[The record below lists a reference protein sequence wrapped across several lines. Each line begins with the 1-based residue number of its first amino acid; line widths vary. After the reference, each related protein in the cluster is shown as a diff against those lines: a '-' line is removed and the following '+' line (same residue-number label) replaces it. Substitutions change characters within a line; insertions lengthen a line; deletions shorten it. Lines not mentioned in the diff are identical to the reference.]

1 MAYSNKGPQGDGG
14 DQPKSKIS
22 SAPKTSS
29 RPKARPKSVFE
40 KFKDSISGPQT
51 EKQKAASAA
60 FHESMNKSEG
70 DADQMAQDAMNQ
82 GIGSLGGAK
91 SNATMYADNLKR
103 YNDYM
108 ESQKQPPPTEI
119 TPDMRNAALSMFE
132 SQQGAGQVPYTMA
145 AARNS
150 TDPNMSP
157 AFQYAAQNYDVLGG
171 SQRLAPRPMEMM
183 SVAERNRIN
192 DMSQAMADQA
202 APPMTRFADP
212 RLYSSD
218 PFSNKGGASTAPQPG
233 GGQFNSLAELDAF
246 QQQNPSM
253 NLSSEYQRLKA
264 LQPPPQPQDGMGEG
278 QQYEM
283 FKQLMSGQGGKGNAP
298 TQTQPTQ
305 SDFGRMLAA
314 RFGGGNQGGGG
325 FGF

>member
-14 DQPKSKIS
+14 NQPKTTSYQGGPMASQPS
-22 SAPKTSS
+22 SGLPAAAPKAV
-29 RPKARPKSVFE
+29 KKKDKPKSVFE
-40 KFKDSISGPQT
+40 KFTDSISGPPT
-51 EKQKAASAA
+51 AGAIAASEA
-60 FHESMNKSEG
+60 FHASQGKSEG
-70 DADQMAQDAMNQ
+70 DADQKIKDAMSA
-82 GIGSLGGAK
+82 GIGSLGGAT

-192 DMSQAMADQA
+192 DMSQAMANSQ
-202 APPMTRFADP
+202 
-212 RLYSSD
+212 
-218 PFSNKGGASTAPQPG
+218 PQPTPYAPNYMPQPNINFG
-233 GGQFNSLAELDAF
+233 
-246 QQQNPSM
+246 
-253 NLSSEYQRLKA
+253 
-264 LQPPPQPQDGMGEG
+264 PPPPPTPQMNEG

-298 TQTQPTQ
+298 TEAQPTQ

>member
-1 MAYSNKGPQGDGG
+1 MAS
-14 DQPKSKIS
+14 QPS
-22 SAPKTSS
+22 SGLPAAAPKAV
-29 RPKARPKSVFE
+29 KKKDKPKSVFE
-40 KFKDSISGPQT
+40 KFTDSISGPPT
-51 EKQKAASAA
+51 AGAIAASEA
-60 FHESMNKSEG
+60 FHASQGKSEG
-70 DADQMAQDAMNQ
+70 DADQKIKDAMSA
-82 GIGSLGGAK
+82 GIGSLGGAT

-192 DMSQAMADQA
+192 DMSQAMA
-202 APPMTRFADP
+202 
-212 RLYSSD
+212 
-218 PFSNKGGASTAPQPG
+218 
-233 GGQFNSLAELDAF
+233 NSQL
-246 QQQNPSM
+246 
-253 NLSSEYQRLKA
+253 
-264 LQPPPQPQDGMGEG
+264 PPPPTPQMNEG

-298 TQTQPTQ
+298 TEAQPTQ

>member
-29 RPKARPKSVFE
+29 MPKATPKSGWE
-40 KFKDSISGPQT
+40 KFKDSLTGAPTAGAI
-51 EKQKAASAA
+51 AASNA
-60 FHESMNKSEG
+60 FHASQGKSEG
-70 DADQMAQDAMNQ
+70 AADQKIKDAMSA

-91 SNATMYADNLKR
+91 SDTDMYADNLKR

-108 ESQKQPPPTEI
+108 ESQKPPPPTEI
-119 TPDMRNAALSMFE
+119 TPEMRNAALSMFE

-192 DMSQAMADQA
+192 DMSQAMANSQ
-202 APPMTRFADP
+202 
-212 RLYSSD
+212 
-218 PFSNKGGASTAPQPG
+218 PQPTPYAPNYMPQPNINFG
-233 GGQFNSLAELDAF
+233 
-246 QQQNPSM
+246 
-253 NLSSEYQRLKA
+253 
-264 LQPPPQPQDGMGEG
+264 PPPPPTPQMNEG

-298 TQTQPTQ
+298 TEAQPTQ

>member
-14 DQPKSKIS
+14 NQPKTIS
-22 SAPKTSS
+22 YQGGPMGGQPSS
-29 RPKARPKSVFE
+29 GLPAAAPKSVKKKDKPKSGWE
-40 KFKDSISGPQT
+40 KFTNSLSGPQT

-91 SNATMYADNLKR
+91 SDTDMYADNLKR

-132 SQQGAGQVPYTMA
+132 SQQGAGQMPYYMA
-145 AARNS
+145 AGL
-150 TDPNMSP
+150 DPQATNMSP
-157 AFQYAAQNYDVLGG
+157 AFQYAAQNYDTLGG

-192 DMSQAMADQA
+192 DMSQAMANSQ
-202 APPMTRFADP
+202 
-212 RLYSSD
+212 
-218 PFSNKGGASTAPQPG
+218 PQPTPYAPNYMPQPNINFG
-233 GGQFNSLAELDAF
+233 
-246 QQQNPSM
+246 
-253 NLSSEYQRLKA
+253 
-264 LQPPPQPQDGMGEG
+264 PPPPPTPQMNEG

-298 TQTQPTQ
+298 TEAQPTQ

>member
-1 MAYSNKGPQGDGG
+1 MSKFGDKFKAERAKQGPGKTFEHNGKSYSTNVDGEKGSSGSNSFG
-14 DQPKSKIS
+14 SKIMGG
-22 SAPKTSS
+22 
-29 RPKARPKSVFE
+29 
-40 KFKDSISGPQT
+40 I
-51 EKQKAASAA
+51 KAAGNQIKADFQHGTNKDFGTTTSRAA
-60 FHESMNKSEG
+60 YDARNTAARDRLTSDPFHANSNANEG
-70 DADQMAQDAMNQ
+70 AADQMASAAA
-82 GIGSLGGAK
+82 GAAPVNMTK
-91 SNATMYADNLKR
+91 TYADNLKR

-192 DMSQAMADQA
+192 DMSQAMANSQ
-202 APPMTRFADP
+202 
-212 RLYSSD
+212 
-218 PFSNKGGASTAPQPG
+218 PQPTPYAPNYMPQPNINFG
-233 GGQFNSLAELDAF
+233 
-246 QQQNPSM
+246 
-253 NLSSEYQRLKA
+253 
-264 LQPPPQPQDGMGEG
+264 PPPPPTPQMNEG

-298 TQTQPTQ
+298 TEAQPTQ

>member
-1 MAYSNKGPQGDGG
+1 MAGPERSLRPEMRPRETLGSRAMSGIRSVGAQIRDDYQHATDRDFGTTTSRAAYDARNTAARDRLTSDPFHANSN
-14 DQPKSKIS
+14 
-22 SAPKTSS
+22 A
-29 RPKARPKSVFE
+29 
-40 KFKDSISGPQT
+40 
-51 EKQKAASAA
+51 
-60 FHESMNKSEG
+60 NEG
-70 DADQMAQDAMNQ
+70 AADQMASAAA
-82 GIGSLGGAK
+82 GAAPVNMTK
-91 SNATMYADNLKR
+91 TYADNLKR

-192 DMSQAMADQA
+192 DMSQAMA
-202 APPMTRFADP
+202 
-212 RLYSSD
+212 
-218 PFSNKGGASTAPQPG
+218 
-233 GGQFNSLAELDAF
+233 NSQL
-246 QQQNPSM
+246 
-253 NLSSEYQRLKA
+253 
-264 LQPPPQPQDGMGEG
+264 PPPPTPQMNEG

-298 TQTQPTQ
+298 TEAQPTQ